1 MIVLDTRRGNLV
13 VNLLREREIKIL
25 KVFIIQYVCSYCI
38 IESHMHPKA
47 DAVLCK
53 PNANTVDR
61 TQKAS
66 RRQV

>member
-1 MIVLDTRRGNLV
+1 MIVLGARRGNLV
-13 VNLLREREIKIL
+13 VNLLKEKYRFL

-38 IESHMHPKA
+38 IENHMYPKA

-66 RRQV
+66 RRQA